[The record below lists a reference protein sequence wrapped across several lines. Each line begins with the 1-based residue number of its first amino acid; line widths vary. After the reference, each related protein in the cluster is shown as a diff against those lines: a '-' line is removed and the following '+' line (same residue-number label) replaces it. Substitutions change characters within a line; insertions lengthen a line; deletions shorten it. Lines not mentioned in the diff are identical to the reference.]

1 MSLPKPINSSI
12 YQVLSEYRI
21 LTQAAQLN
29 IAKGYTKYDD
39 LLCYQASLDNRA
51 SEGIIKAMEKL
62 KKAVRDNE
70 SVITEEMK
78 QDLKKELGD
87 VLWYLAVF
95 ADHLDIKLQDIA
107 DLNLQKLAD
116 RQRRNKLSGSGDNR

>member
-1 MSLPKPINSSI
+1 MPLPKPTKSSI
-12 YQVLSEYRI
+12 YQALFEYKV

-62 KKAVRDNE
+62 QRETIEYWYYTLIDNE
-70 SVITEEMK
+70 ENGMVAMKETIEALKDKEEN
-78 QDLKKELGD
+78 E
-87 VLWYLAVF
+87 
-95 ADHLDIKLQDIA
+95 
-107 DLNLQKLAD
+107 N
-116 RQRRNKLSGSGDNR
+116 N

>member
-1 MSLPKPINSSI
+1 MPLPKPTKSSI
-12 YQVLSEYRI
+12 YQALFEYRV

-62 KKAVRDNE
+62 QRETIEYWYYCLIDNE
-70 SVITEEMK
+70 KDGMVAMKETIEE
-78 QDLKKELGD
+78 LKDKEE
-87 VLWYLAVF
+87 
-95 ADHLDIKLQDIA
+95 
-107 DLNLQKLAD
+107 NE
-116 RQRRNKLSGSGDNR
+116 NN